1 MWRDRLEERLREQR
15 QRGLFRA
22 ARSHDHQ
29 HTDLTTNDYLGLR
42 NHPALIKAAIEAT
55 THSGVGA
62 GASRLA
68 GGTLSIHERTEARFA
83 SFKGAERAILMP
95 TGFHANVATLTAL
108 PSAGD
113 LILCDKRCHASIIDG
128 ARLATA
134 MHAVTLRTFAHN
146 DAERALEIAQ
156 RHLAQA
162 PESTVWLVTES
173 VFSMDGD
180 LADLPALAQVR
191 DSFDGRACLIVDEAH
206 ATGILGPGGAGLDA
220 QAGHAADIVVSTAS
234 KALGSLGGIVTSTE
248 SVCSIIDNFARAYIY
263 TTAIPPSQAATIDA
277 ALTVIESEPERRERL
292 GMLSRRLRDGLR
304 GQGWQVAPY
313 EIDPTPIIPL
323 ITKDSERAIELA
335 AHLSETG
342 FSAPAI
348 RPPTVAPGAARVRL
362 SLSATITDDEL
373 SKLLE
378 SLEGCRGYAKQSH
391 DLPQ

>member
-55 THSGVGA
+55 TRSGVGA

-68 GGTLSIHERTEARFA
+68 GGTLTIHERTETRFA
-83 SFKGAERAILMP
+83 KFKGAERAILLP

-146 DAERALEIAQ
+146 DPVRAQKIAE

-180 LADLPALAQVR
+180 LADLSALAQLR
-191 DSFDGRACLIVDEAH
+191 DSLDGRACLILDEAH
-206 ATGILGPGGAGLDA
+206 ATGILGSNGAGLDA
-220 QAGHAADIVVSTAS
+220 HAGHTADICVSTAS
-234 KALGSLGGIVTSTE
+234 KALGSLGGIVTASET
-248 SVCSIIDNFARAYIY
+248 VCSIIDNFARAYIY
-263 TTAIPPSQAATIDA
+263 TTAIPPAQAASIDA
-277 ALTVIESEPERRERL
+277 ALAIIESEPERRERL
-292 GMLSRRLRDGLR
+292 GMLSRQLRDGLR
-304 GQGWQVAPY
+304 EQGWPVATY
-313 EIDPTPIIPL
+313 ETDPTPIIPL
-323 ITKDSERAIELA
+323 ITRDSERAIELA
-335 AHLSETG
+335 AHLSDAG

-362 SLSATITDDEL
+362 SLSATITDEEL
-373 SKLLE
+373 SRLLE
-378 SLEGCRGYAKQSH
+378 SLNGRRGYANQSH
-391 DLPQ
+391 E